1 MIDWLWTLYDYSDG
15 SGIQNLISGIP
26 KKWIWCK
33 WPRFSFLVFSKNFL
47 KVIHYMFT
55 VPKKYIFYVSINIW
69 NIICCTIF
77 KILNPLWEFEWSAEL
92 DVDFPTGTIRT
103 NVLERDETRATSRE
117 AKMRVIGLVPR
128 RHNSPLE
135 AVAADLGFFYNI
147 KILFGIENIAISHP
161 KTSTHN
167 TSNVD
172 VFSNHLSLSLFQVF
186 FMKGINDLKIHW
198 L

>member
-1 MIDWLWTLYDYSDG
+1 MDLMQVTKVFISSFLQKFSQSYTLYVHCS
-15 SGIQNLISGIP
+15 
-26 KKWIWCK
+26 
-33 WPRFSFLVFSKNFL
+33 
-47 KVIHYMFT
+47 
-55 VPKKYIFYVSINIW
+55 KKYIFYVSINIW

-77 KILNPLWEFEWSAEL
+77 KILNPLLEFEWSAEL
-92 DVDFPTGTIRT
+92 DVDFTTGTIRT

-161 KTSTHN
+161 KTSKHN
-167 TSNVD
+167 TSYVD

>member
-1 MIDWLWTLYDYSDG
+1 MIIVKDQVSKILFQEYPKNEFDASD
-15 SGIQNLISGIP
+15 
-26 KKWIWCK
+26 
-33 WPRFSFLVFSKNFL
+33 PRFLFLVFPKNFL
-47 KVIHYMFT
+47 KVLHHRLT
-55 VPKKYIFYVSINIW
+55 VPKIW
-69 NIICCTIF
+69 YIICCTIF

-135 AVAADLGFFYNI
+135 AVAANLGFFYNI

-167 TSNVD
+167 ASYVD
-172 VFSNHLSLSLFQVF
+172 VFSNHLSLSLFHVF
-186 FMKGINDLKIHW
+186 
-198 L
+198 

>member
-1 MIDWLWTLYDYSDG
+1 MIIVKDQVSKILFQEYPKNEFDASD
-15 SGIQNLISGIP
+15 
-26 KKWIWCK
+26 
-33 WPRFSFLVFSKNFL
+33 PRFLFLVFPKIFL
-47 KVIHYMFT
+47 KVQNYRFT
-55 VPKKYIFYVSINIW
+55 VPKKYILYF
-69 NIICCTIF
+69 ICCTIS

-167 TSNVD
+167 TSYVD
-172 VFSNHLSLSLFQVF
+172 VFSNHLSLSLFHVF
-186 FMKGINDLKIHW
+186 FHERDK
-198 L
+198 

>member
-1 MIDWLWTLYDYSDG
+1 M
-15 SGIQNLISGIP
+15 NLMQVTQGFYFQFSP
-26 KKWIWCK
+26 KI
-33 WPRFSFLVFSKNFL
+33 FSKFYIIGSL
-47 KVIHYMFT
+47 FQ
-55 VPKKYIFYVSINIW
+55 KKYILYF
-69 NIICCTIF
+69 ICCTIF

-161 KTSTHN
+161 KTSKHN
-167 TSNVD
+167 TSYVD
-172 VFSNHLSLSLFQVF
+172 VFSNHLSLSLFHVF
-186 FMKGINDLKIHW
+186 FHERDK
-198 L
+198 

>member
-1 MIDWLWTLYDYSDG
+1 MIDWLWTLYDYSEG

-33 WPRFSFLVFSKNFL
+33 WPRFLFLVFPKNFL
-47 KVIHYMFT
+47 KVLHHRLT
-55 VPKKYIFYVSINIW
+55 VPKIW
-69 NIICCTIF
+69 SIICCTIF

-135 AVAADLGFFYNI
+135 AVAADLGFFLQHKNTIWNWKHCNI
-147 KILFGIENIAISHP
+147 SSKNLH
-161 KTSTHN
+161 T
-167 TSNVD
+167 
-172 VFSNHLSLSLFQVF
+172 
-186 FMKGINDLKIHW
+186 
-198 L
+198 

>member
-1 MIDWLWTLYDYSDG
+1 MDLMQVTKVFI
-15 SGIQNLISGIP
+15 
-26 KKWIWCK
+26 
-33 WPRFSFLVFSKNFL
+33 FSFPQKFPQSSTLSVHCSKKN
-47 KVIHYMFT
+47 
-55 VPKKYIFYVSINIW
+55 IFYVSINIW

-135 AVAADLGFFYNI
+135 AVAADLGFFLQH
-147 KILFGIENIAISHP
+147 K
-161 KTSTHN
+161 N
-167 TSNVD
+167 TIWNWKHCNMSSKN
-172 VFSNHLSLSLFQVF
+172 LQT
-186 FMKGINDLKIHW
+186 
-198 L
+198 